1 MNIDIDP
8 RNIVLQLNKLLALEP
23 QLVLELMQNRPSI
36 KQDAT
41 RELLGINGNKASMM
55 GIINA
60 ILKDHDSKYIIGADC
75 EFEDGTM
82 IYVKFFHL
90 LERE

>member
-23 QLVLELMQNRPSI
+23 QLVLELMQNRPDI

-60 ILKDHDSKYIIGADC
+60 ILKEHDSKYIVGADC
-75 EFEDGTM
+75 EFEDGKM

-90 LERE
+90 IERE